1 MATSSPIRFIE
12 DALFCTNQFGL
23 SYADPDQKWIIRD
36 HLISLLQD
44 FPFLKPSVDIF
55 THNNGSQVKLLNAGG
70 DIRVSDNTPLIP
82 LIIWLHEFYPQ
93 MPPIVYV
100 STNSANLISLNH
112 PFVDSSGAI
121 TSSYLKNWQFPRCS
135 LSDLVR
141 NLIKLFSHNHPL
153 HYLGSGSSSSFS
165 SNPSLV
171 SKMEAMDRLVCT
183 LYYDMLAIRPKI
195 DQEIEHFSALQ
206 AEMINRVDVADSIL
220 IGLEHESDN
229 LKKGIEK
236 MSDESDKL
244 LNWLKVY
251 DKNWDNIEDAFEA
264 ADKKSKILL
273 DCTAGDYAMEDLI
286 YALDKAVENG
296 AISFE
301 IYIKQVRLLAREQFL
316 HRAMVLKLERSK
328 EYRLS

>member
-1 MATSSPIRFIE
+1 MATSSQIKFIE

-55 THNNGSQVKLLNAGG
+55 THNNGSEVKLLNATG
-70 DIRVSDNTPLIP
+70 DVRVSENTPLIP

-100 STNSANLISLNH
+100 STNSVNLISLNH

-121 TSSYLKNWQFPRCS
+121 TSSYLENWQFPRCS

-153 HYLGSGSSSSFS
+153 HYSGNSSSS

-195 DQEIEHFSALQ
+195 DLEIEFFSALQ
-206 AEMINRVDVADSIL
+206 VEMINRFDVADSIL
-220 IGLEHESDN
+220 IGLEHERDN
-229 LKKGIEK
+229 LKRGIEQ

-244 LNWLKVY
+244 LNWLKVH
-251 DKNWDNIEDAFEA
+251 DKNWDYLKDAFEA
-264 ADKKSKILL
+264 EDKKSEILL
-273 DCTAGDYAMEDLI
+273 DCKAADYATEDLM

-296 AISFE
+296 AISFD

-316 HRAMVLKLERSK
+316 RRARVLKLERS
-328 EYRLS
+328 